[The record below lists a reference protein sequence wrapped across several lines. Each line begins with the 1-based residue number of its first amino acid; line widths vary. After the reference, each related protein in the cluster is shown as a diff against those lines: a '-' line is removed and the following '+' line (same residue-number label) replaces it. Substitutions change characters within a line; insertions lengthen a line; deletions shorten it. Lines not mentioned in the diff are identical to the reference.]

1 MDNNEKLE
9 AISKAMAYIPQ
20 SMTDDNF
27 VRNCRLKVA
36 AFQKKNGK
44 ALVKIRKI
52 LGDNKYCET
61 FDSDQSGGYNADV
74 RDIQSDIGKLE
85 AIKKVMARIPQAWS
99 DDTLSSWAPQPI
111 LLSMTVHLKMIIKIR
126 RILEERPNENPKYDC
141 GTLDDLV
148 KSIHGIN
155 RSWPT

>member
-1 MDNNEKLE
+1 
-9 AISKAMAYIPQ
+9 MAYIPQ

-27 VRNCRLKVA
+27 VRNCKLKVA
-36 AFQKKNGK
+36 ASQKKNGK

-61 FDSDQSGGYNADV
+61 FENQSRTQKDISIGYNADV

-85 AIKKVMARIPQAWS
+85 AIKKVMAQIPQAWS
-99 DDTLSSWAPQPI
+99 DDTLRSWGLKALVP